1 MKNKSVTSNSRGFA
15 SWIEDFIAGLAAKE
29 AKTKQ
34 AESVANDVEDNNK
47 EQEVVAE
54 INLNDLDKVVWKEET
69 FRVHFD
75 DKGANVINEFGNVVT
90 TIPGA
95 KTIEEV
101 DKKLNGG
108 EIVASN
114 EDCDTDKVKEEID
127 KLAASLAE
135 ETKAEEKEE
144 EVKEDDKEEVDE
156 KEEKE
161 VEDKKDSKEKDED
174 EETKDKEV
182 KDEVKTA
189 SEEDEEDPVI
199 AAIVSGFEELEAKVA
214 ALQKRLAI
222 VEQQY
227 ARNPKLED
235 VSDKSPEEEVK
246 HFTETAD
253 ETAKE
258 IEREHQV
265 DLTSPAGR
273 VELSTHNQGKSE
285 VEQIVTED
293 TTTSNSEAHVDETP
307 KDEEEVKDQVKDEA
321 KTEEVKE
328 DADNEDKKEE
338 KEACNEDEEENT
350 KVAEVEESNEE
361 DDSPVVEKLSGVAE
375 KIFKKGICP
384 ETGEEL
390 IRSRTVGNFVGVY
403 SKAGTE
409 YAVDLNTGAI
419 YKYIKK

>member
-29 AKTKQ
+29 AKAKQ

-114 EDCDTDKVKEEID
+114 EDCDADKVKEEID

-135 ETKAEEKEE
+135 ETKAEEKE

-161 VEDKKDSKEKDED
+161 VEDKKDSKKKDE
-174 EETKDKEV
+174 
-182 KDEVKTA
+182 DEVKTA

-258 IEREHQV
+258 IEHEHQI

-293 TTTSNSEAHVDETP
+293 TTTSNFEAHVDETP
-307 KDEEEVKDQVKDEA
+307 KA
-321 KTEEVKE
+321 
-328 DADNEDKKEE
+328 EE

-361 DDSPVVEKLSGVAE
+361 DDSLVVEKLSGVAE

>member
-29 AKTKQ
+29 VKAKQ
-34 AESVANDVEDNNK
+34 SESVVNDVEDNNK
-47 EQEVVAE
+47 EQEIVAE

-90 TIPGA
+90 TIPGV

-135 ETKAEEKEE
+135 ETKAEEKE
-144 EVKEDDKEEVDE
+144 DDKEEVDE

-174 EETKDKEV
+174 EDEETEDKEV

-199 AAIVSGFEELEAKVA
+199 AVIVSGFEELEAKVA

-246 HFTETAD
+246 YFTETAD

-258 IEREHQV
+258 IEHEHQI

-293 TTTSNSEAHVDETP
+293 TTTSNSEAHIDETQ
-307 KDEEEVKDQVKDEA
+307 KDEEK
-321 KTEEVKE
+321 
-328 DADNEDKKEE
+328 E

-350 KVAEVEESNEE
+350 KVAEVEENNEE
-361 DDSPVVEKLSGVAE
+361 DDSSVVEKISGVAE